1 MIRILLENGDT
12 FTSETYADLVQQMS
26 CVFPRGETMQQYMEG
41 VAKRAKI
48 WNETDYISTKDPK
61 TFIEDLH
68 RIGVVLSLEDG

>member
-1 MIRILLENGDT
+1 
-12 FTSETYADLVQQMS
+12 
-26 CVFPRGETMQQYMEG
+26 MQQYMEG

-48 WNETDYISTKDPK
+48 WNETDHISTKDPK